1 MKDMWQRSMLK
12 LGTGKGMLLF
22 GLYIW
27 LVTRYER
34 VDVSKTQRRNVI
46 IQALHDLDAEVRG
59 PSHTSPRLL
68 LHYPFLLLLHAP
80 AVLVLGLL
88 YVVIILQRPAHNVTR
103 RLREQQQ

>member
-1 MKDMWQRSMLK
+1 MKDMWQRSMLN

-46 IQALHDLDAEVRG
+46 IQALHDLDAEVPC

-68 LHYPFLLLLHAP
+68 LHY
-80 AVLVLGLL
+80 L
-88 YVVIILQRPAHNVTR
+88 YVVIILQRPAHNVER
-103 RLREQQQ
+103 RLREQPQ